1 MAIVEKIIL
10 SGDERIDALLNG
22 QVKWSGPRL
31 TYSLATSDSIW
42 DKEYGSNL
50 PFAPEYAVADPGQA
64 ANLRTAFTTWASYI
78 DLPLVEVADDAASAG
93 DLRLAFSLDPARPTA
108 SLGTYPASAPA
119 GGDIWLNN
127 REDFKSDYKVGT
139 GYYFA
144 ALHEIGHALGLKHP
158 FSGEPGNSTVL
169 DPEQQVRKNS
179 ILAYEDVAGNP
190 NIGTAFFPT
199 TPMVYDIL
207 AIQYL
212 YGRNTTTNVGDTNYT
227 FSDAKPYYE
236 TIHDAGGTNSFT
248 YTGSKNATVDL
259 NQGQGSYIGQE
270 NWLTDYTTWSKVGQ
284 VANVWIAHGT
294 VIHHATTG
302 SGNDTLIGNAADN
315 ILSGGA
321 GFDTVVYAG
330 KMDEYQITREGGVIH
345 VSSAVDG
352 NDTLVDIERVTFG
365 DVAVAYDVSGRE
377 GQAYRIYQAAFDRAP
392 DQGGLGFWI
401 NAMENGMSL
410 KTVANAFIGSDEF
423 VSKYGSAAS
432 NSDIVTMM
440 YANVLHRAP
449 DAQGLAHWMKLLD
462 TQALTLA
469 EVLTS
474 FSESPENR
482 VALAGI
488 MEQGIVYD
496 VYG

>member
-1 MAIVEKIIL
+1 MIGVSKMVL
-10 SGDERIDALLNG
+10 SGDERIDGILSG
-22 QVKWSGPRL
+22 YPKWDGATL
-31 TYSLATSDSIW
+31 TFSIATDASVWNYSNWDEWHLSDR
-42 DKEYGSNL
+42 
-50 PFAPEYAVADPGQA
+50 YAVANAVQA
-64 ANLRTAFTTWASYI
+64 ANFRTAFATWASYTAMEF
-78 DLPLVEVADDAASAG
+78 VEVADNASSSG
-93 DLRLAFSLDPARPTA
+93 DIRIAFTLDEKRPTSSFA
-108 SLGTYPASAPA
+108 YYPGTGV
-119 GGDIWLNN
+119 GGDVWLGNAE
-127 REDFKSDYKVGT
+127 RFSGDAYAVGS
-139 GYYFA
+139 GYYS
-144 ALHEIGHALGLKHP
+144 ALMHEIGHALGLKHP
-158 FSGEPGNSTVL
+158 FEGTPVNPTVL
-169 DPEQQVRKNS
+169 DMEHRVS
-179 ILAYEDVAGNP
+179 MHSVMAYEDIAGNP
-190 NIGTAFFPT
+190 NAGTIGFAT

-212 YGRNTTTNVGDTNYT
+212 YGKNTSYQAGDTSYG
-227 FSDAKPYYE
+227 FSDQKVYYE
-236 TIHDAGGTNSFT
+236 TIYDAGGNNEFVYSGT
-248 YTGSKNATVDL
+248 KNARIDL

-270 NWLTDYTTWSKVGQ
+270 NWMYDFTTWEKIKQ
-284 VANVWIAHGT
+284 IPNVWIAYDT
-294 VIHHATTG
+294 VIQNATTG

-330 KMDEYQITREGGVIH
+330 KMDSYNITREGGVIH
-345 VSSAVDG
+345 VSSAADG
-352 NDTLVDIERVTFG
+352 NDALIDIERVTFG

-401 NAMENGMSL
+401 NAMEHGMTL
-410 KTVANAFIGSDEF
+410 NTVANAFIGSDEF
-423 VSKYGSAAS
+423 VSKYGAAAS

-462 TQALTLA
+462 TQTLTLA
-469 EVLTS
+469 DVLTS

-496 VYG
+496 LYG